1 MSESPASPGPP
12 RASTGSA
19 DERAVVAACAEQF
32 VPLYRTLLALTGDPH
47 LAEDLAQDAIAR
59 GIERARQYRGP
70 APVGAWVH
78 RIALNL
84 WRDHL
89 RRRRILRFVGLDTPD
104 AAGLPAPGGRD
115 TGEIVD
121 VLAALR
127 RLPERQR
134 AAVVLRYYHDYD
146 YAAIG
151 EALGIRAGSAGAV
164 LSRALARLREELA
177 E

>member
-1 MSESPASPGPP
+1 MTESPASPGGPG
-12 RASTGSA
+12 ASPGSA
-19 DERAVVAACAEQF
+19 DEREVAAVCAEQL
-32 VPLYRTLLALTGDPH
+32 VPLYRTMLALTGDPD

-59 GIERARQYRGP
+59 GIQRARQYRGP

-89 RRRRILRFVGLDTPD
+89 RRRRILRFVGLDAPD
-104 AAGLPAPGGRD
+104 AATFAAPAGRD
-115 TGEIVD
+115 AGEIVD
-121 VLAALR
+121 VLVALR

-151 EALGIRAGSAGAV
+151 EALGITAGSAGAV

-177 E
+177 D